1 MQDRP
6 KEPPGLVRRRAELR
20 EAQDRA
26 GRQMTRTPGVG
37 IEQRDVS
44 ELRRASN
51 ALARQEAEQRRRL
64 ARDVGRKIAGPKPLA
79 DRYAADSDNK
89 GTDQDMAM
97 REYSER
103 RALERDARAR
113 GRRGF

>member
-51 ALARQEAEQRRRL
+51 ALGRQEAEYRRR
-64 ARDVGRKIAGPKPLA
+64 VGQGLGKKR
-79 DRYAADSDNK
+79 S
-89 GTDQDMAM
+89 
-97 REYSER
+97 
-103 RALERDARAR
+103 
-113 GRRGF
+113 